1 MWAIL
6 IGAALIIGGLLF
18 FFSSTLRRRSSDPH
32 QMPRGGPTLEPQHQG
47 IRFLG
52 ISQNWQALALIAVGA
67 LLLAFGAYS

>member
-6 IGAALIIGGLLF
+6 LGAALIIGGLLF

-32 QMPRGGPTLEPQHQG
+32 QVPRGGSTLEPQHQG

-52 ISQNWQALALIAVGA
+52 VSQNWRALAIIAVGA
-67 LLLAFGAYS
+67 LLMAFVAYL